1 VDFHLLT
8 VDQHQQ
14 NQKIIAHLIK
24 IQINQFIVETKVKL
38 PVISNNIRISIQI
51 TIVNFYKTVKWSSG
65 SQAIRTKSNFRKK
78 IKAVWKKTLSNIKQ
92 DTNIMI
98 NIIIINIPKK
108 QIISMNIAIKVNNTI
123 INIDQCIYIY

>member
-1 VDFHLLT
+1 MDFHLLT

-24 IQINQFIVETKVKL
+24 IQINQCIVETKVKL

-108 QIISMNIAIKVNNTI
+108 QIISMNIAIKVNNSI
-123 INIDQCIYIY
+123 INIDKCIYIY

>member
-1 VDFHLLT
+1 MDFHLLT